1 MSDFDKEA
9 EREKLREKYEQ
20 DKREREATQR
30 MSDLLLKGARM
41 TNTHCNTC
49 GDPLFQQNGTTFC
62 PSCHGSA
69 EGVEASPADES
80 TTQDSQQ
87 TSAPDGQ
94 APAAGSETDTATPA
108 DASEPVNSSEA
119 VDSSGPVD
127 VSETTADASETAA
140 DRSGA
145 TATEQTP
152 PTQPRDGST
161 EPSSPD
167 RTTTQ
172 PSKPSSPDRPAAQPS
187 ETRDESPRSAP
198 STTPS
203 RARTGDDRGTPVAL
217 EGDLETAQDAL
228 VESLERFA
236 RKAAETDDP
245 RYARECLEA
254 AREASEALSALR

>member
-69 EGVEASPADES
+69 EGVEASAADES
-80 TTQDSQQ
+80 ATQGSQPA
-87 TSAPDGQ
+87 TAPDGQ
-94 APAAGSETDTATPA
+94 APASGTETDAATPV
-108 DASEPVNSSEA
+108 DASEPVDPSEPVTPSEA
-119 VDSSGPVD
+119 AGASDTTTDQTGSTGPEQ
-127 VSETTADASETAA
+127 VSPA
-140 DRSGA
+140 
-145 TATEQTP
+145 
-152 PTQPRDGST
+152 QPRDGST

-167 RTTTQ
+167 RTPAQ
-172 PSKPSSPDRPAAQPS
+172 PPETRDGSTDPSRFAAKNRPSRGRAGDDRPA
-187 ETRDESPRSAP
+187 
-198 STTPS
+198 
-203 RARTGDDRGTPVAL
+203 PVAV
-217 EGDLETAQDAL
+217 EGDLETAHDAL